1 MMSVSAVT
9 LIDNGGRRS
18 GIGRRQF
25 SYSDHIPDRRIC
37 RDRRNGSDRR
47 SGLDR
52 RIVID
57 RRNGI
62 VIQMKVD
69 KRKEKDRRCG
79 LERRSAFAA
88 LFAT

>member
-1 MMSVSAVT
+1 MNISAVSV
-9 LIDNGGRRS
+9 IDNGGRRS

-25 SYSDHIPDRRIC
+25 SYSDYIPDRRIGKDQ
-37 RDRRNGSDRR
+37 RSGSDRR

-52 RIVID
+52 RRQIERRTGKVIE
-57 RRNGI
+57 
-62 VIQMKVD
+62 MKVD

-88 LFAT
+88 AFGT